1 MAGLGRIGRRALL
14 QTAAGVA
21 GLSALGGFRNLLAAE
36 GAAAEGGTLVVGEG
50 FDITTL
56 DPART
61 LDLTSCMVN
70 LATYDTLVTF
80 TGEDLKTP
88 KPLLAS
94 SWHISSDGKTYTFT
108 IRRGAKFAT
117 GREAGADD
125 VKWSFD
131 RLRNVKG
138 ISSFLLDGV
147 DAIAV
152 RDPQTVIIQLKA
164 PQPSLIPILA
174 HPSLGV
180 LDSKTVAEHGGNAT
194 PDAKTLDRAEQF
206 LNQQS
211 PGTGPFIRQSYSPG
225 NELVLVRNTSY
236 WRGTP
241 KVARVRLRNI
251 QEPASQQL
259 QVEHGDID
267 VADTLGHPQAEAL
280 RGRPGVVV
288 STSPSATTFW
298 IAMNMDPAIG
308 GPFANPKV
316 QQAVR
321 YALDYNG
328 IMKLAGAGA
337 VRLAGLLSPSFPGAL
352 PASAAIKTD
361 QAKARA
367 LLKEAG
373 MAEVHGKFSYPS
385 GWVRY
390 GVQIDPIIQKIQSDL
405 AEVGVKMDLDGSPI
419 VTAKQ
424 LARSGKAQFMLYSWA
439 ADYADQDDYLVF
451 LPGRLV
457 GNRAHWTP
465 DASPAAQEVSK
476 LGHEAETEPD
486 DRKRVALYQRV
497 DRLFAESSPFVPLFV
512 PAVPYAYRSNVRG
525 ATYNTMWELD
535 LYAIS
540 KQA

>member
-1 MAGLGRIGRRALL
+1 
-14 QTAAGVA
+14 
-21 GLSALGGFRNLLAAE
+21 LSTLHGFWNLLRAE
-36 GAAAEGGTLVVGEG
+36 GAAAEAGTLVIGEG

-61 LDLTSCMVN
+61 LDLTSCMVH
-70 LATYDTLVTF
+70 LATYDMLVTF
-80 TGEDLKTP
+80 GGEDLKSP
-88 KPLLAS
+88 KPQLAS
-94 SWHISSDGKTYTFT
+94 SWHISSDGKTYTFA
-108 IRRGAKFAT
+108 IRGGMKFPS
-117 GREAGADD
+117 GRDLTADD
-125 VKWSFD
+125 IKWSFD
-131 RLRNVKG
+131 RVKNVKG

-152 RDPQTVIIQLKA
+152 RDPQTLLIQLKA

-180 LDSKTVAEHGGNAT
+180 LDSKTVAEHGGNAS
-194 PDAKTLDRAEQF
+194 PDAKTLDHAEQF

-211 PGTGPFIRQSYSPG
+211 PGTGPFILQSYSPG
-225 NELVLVRNTSY
+225 NELVLVRNTNY
-236 WRGTP
+236 WRGAP
-241 KVARVRLRNI
+241 KLARIRLRNI

-259 QVEHGDID
+259 QIERGDID
-267 VADTLGHPQAEAL
+267 VADTLGHPQADAL
-280 RGRPGVVV
+280 RGRPSVVV
-288 STSPSATTFW
+288 KTSPSATTFW

-328 IMKLAGAGA
+328 ILKLAGAGA
-337 VRLAGLLSPSFPGAL
+337 IRLAGLLSPSFPGAL

-361 QAKARA
+361 QNKARA

-373 MAEVHGKFSYPS
+373 MTDVHGKFSYPS

-405 AEVGVKMDLDGSPI
+405 AEVGIKMDLDGSPI

-457 GNRAHWTP
+457 GARAHWTP
-465 DASPAAQEVSK
+465 DSSPAAQEVTRV
-476 LGHEAETEPD
+476 GREAETETD
-486 DRKRVALYQRV
+486 DRKRVALYQKV

-535 LYAIS
+535 LYAIN

>member
-1 MAGLGRIGRRALL
+1 MGGLGRFGRRRLL
-14 QTAAGVA
+14 QGAAGTA
-21 GLSALGGFRNLLAAE
+21 GLAALGGFRNAIRAE

-61 LDLTSCMVN
+61 LDLTSCMVH

-80 TGEDLKTP
+80 SGEDLKTP

-94 SWHISSDGKTYTFT
+94 SWRVSADGRTYTFT

-117 GREAGADD
+117 GREATAEDA
-125 VKWSFD
+125 KWSFD
-131 RLRNVKG
+131 RLQNVKG

-147 DAIAV
+147 EATAV
-152 RDPQTVIIQLKA
+152 RDPQTFIVRLKA

-180 LDSKTVAEHGGNAT
+180 LDGKVVAEHGGNAS
-194 PDAKTLDRAEQF
+194 PDAKTLDHAEQF

-211 PGTGPFIRQSYSPG
+211 PGTGPYILQSYSPG
-225 NELVLVRNTSY
+225 NELVLVRNPGY
-236 WRGTP
+236 WRGAA
-241 KVARVRLRNI
+241 KLARIRLRNI

-259 QVEHGDID
+259 QVERGDID
-267 VADTLGHPQAEAL
+267 VADTLGHPQAAAL
-280 RGRPGVVV
+280 RGRPNVVV
-288 STSPSATTFW
+288 NTSPAATTFW

-321 YALDYNG
+321 YALDYDG

-361 QAKARA
+361 QNKARA

-373 MAEVHGKFSYPS
+373 MADVHGKFSYPS

-405 AEVGVKMDLDGSPI
+405 SAVGIKMDLDGSPI

-457 GNRAHWTP
+457 GMRAHWTV
-465 DASPAAQEVSK
+465 DSSPPAQELAR
-476 LGHEAETEPD
+476 LGHAAETEVD

-497 DRLFAESSPFVPLFV
+497 DRMFAETSPFVPLFV
-512 PAVPYAYRSNVRG
+512 PSVPYAYRTNVRG

-535 LYAIS
+535 LYAIN

>member
-1 MAGLGRIGRRALL
+1 MAGLGRIARREFLRG
-14 QTAAGVA
+14 TAGAA
-21 GLSALGGFRNLLAAE
+21 GLSALGGFWHVVRAD
-36 GAAAEGGTLVVGEG
+36 GAGAEGGTLVVGEG

-61 LDLTSCMVN
+61 LDLTSCMVH

-80 TGEDLKTP
+80 AGEDLKTP

-94 SWHISSDGKTYTFT
+94 SWQISRDGKTYTFAL
-108 IRRGAKFAT
+108 RRGAKFAT
-117 GREAGADD
+117 GRELTADD

-131 RLRNVKG
+131 RVKNVKG
-138 ISSFLLDGV
+138 IAAFLMDGV
-147 DAIAV
+147 EAIAV
-152 RDPQTVIIQLKA
+152 RDPQTVILQLKA

-180 LDSKTVAEHGGNAT
+180 LDGKTVSEHGGNAT
-194 PDAKTLDRAEQF
+194 PDAKTLDHAEQF

-211 PGTGPFIRQSYSPG
+211 PGTGPFILQSYSPG
-225 NELVLVRNTSY
+225 NELVLARNTNY

-241 KVARVRLRNI
+241 KLAVIRLRNI

-259 QVEHGDID
+259 QIERGDID
-267 VADTLGHPQAEAL
+267 VADTLGHPQAAAL
-280 RGRPGVVV
+280 RGRTEVVV
-288 STSPSATTFW
+288 KTSPSATTFW

-308 GPFANPKV
+308 GPFANPKI
-316 QQAVR
+316 QEAVR

-328 IMKLAGAGA
+328 ILKLAGTGA

-361 QAKARA
+361 QNKARA

-373 MAEVHGKFSYPS
+373 MSEVHGKFSYPS
-385 GWVRY
+385 AWVRY
-390 GVQIDPIIQKIQSDL
+390 GVQIDPIVQKIQSDL
-405 AEVGVKMDLDGSPI
+405 AEVGIKMDLDGAPI

-424 LARSGKAQFMLYSWA
+424 LARSGRAQFMLYSWA

-457 GNRAHWTP
+457 GARARWTP
-465 DASPAAQEVSK
+465 DSSPAAQEITK

-486 DRKRVALYQRV
+486 GRKRVALYQKV
-497 DRLFAESSPFVPLFV
+497 DRMFAESSPFVSLFV
-512 PAVPYAYRSNVRG
+512 PAVPYAYRNTIRG

-535 LYAIS
+535 LYAIT
-540 KQA
+540 K